1 MVLYIYIFR
10 SYANQI
16 KQQRLF
22 KRGNMKLNTCFENS
36 GVDEIFSKILYELM
50 KKKRR
55 HEFGKIYYQDGKEL
69 AIKNS
74 RAIHLYV
81 KRNNALHNLRID
93 CANSFQ
99 KMFVSMYAYVI
110 FTEHKDERYDFS
122 QQLKNF
128 SKLFGQYKKET
139 IKLLKDLETF
149 QEFKFDNTLKEEI
162 FSLEFG
168 KIKTRDK
175 MDEFSDEFYK
185 ELFDQ
190 K

>member
-1 MVLYIYIFR
+1 
-10 SYANQI
+10 
-16 KQQRLF
+16 
-22 KRGNMKLNTCFENS
+22 MKSNTCFENS
-36 GVDEIFSKILYELM
+36 GVDEIFSEILYELM

-55 HEFGKIYYQDGKEL
+55 YEFGKIYYQDGKL
-69 AIKNS
+69 TIRKNS
-74 RAIHLYV
+74 RALHLYA
-81 KRNNALHNLRID
+81 KRNHALHNLRID

-110 FTEHKDERYDFS
+110 FTENKDERYDFS

-139 IKLLKDLETF
+139 IKLLKNLETF
-149 QEFKFDNTLKEEI
+149 QEFKFDSTLKEEI

-168 KIKTRDK
+168 KIKTREK

>member
-1 MVLYIYIFR
+1 
-10 SYANQI
+10 
-16 KQQRLF
+16 
-22 KRGNMKLNTCFENS
+22 
-36 GVDEIFSKILYELM
+36 
-50 KKKRR
+50 
-55 HEFGKIYYQDGKEL
+55 
-69 AIKNS
+69 
-74 RAIHLYV
+74 
-81 KRNNALHNLRID
+81 
-93 CANSFQ
+93 
-99 KMFVSMYAYVI
+99 MYAYVI

-190 K
+190 E

>member
-1 MVLYIYIFR
+1 
-10 SYANQI
+10 
-16 KQQRLF
+16 
-22 KRGNMKLNTCFENS
+22 
-36 GVDEIFSKILYELM
+36 
-50 KKKRR
+50 
-55 HEFGKIYYQDGKEL
+55 
-69 AIKNS
+69 
-74 RAIHLYV
+74 
-81 KRNNALHNLRID
+81 
-93 CANSFQ
+93 
-99 KMFVSMYAYVI
+99 MYAYVI

-175 MDEFSDEFYK
+175 MDEFTDEFYK

-190 K
+190 E

>member
-1 MVLYIYIFR
+1 
-10 SYANQI
+10 
-16 KQQRLF
+16 
-22 KRGNMKLNTCFENS
+22 MKLNTCFENS
-36 GVDEIFSKILYELM
+36 GVDEIFSEILYELM

-55 HEFGKIYYQDGKEL
+55 HEFGKIYYQDGKL
-69 AIKNS
+69 TIRKNS
-74 RAIHLYV
+74 RALHLYV
-81 KRNNALHNLRID
+81 KRNHALHNLRID

-110 FTEHKDERYDFS
+110 FTENKDERYDFS

-149 QEFKFDNTLKEEI
+149 QEFKFDSTLNKEI

-175 MDEFSDEFYK
+175 IEEFSDEFYK